1 MHPDD
6 RRPARAQGVRDP
18 ETLTK
23 ADQILR
29 RLYTDRAIAVLRRA
43 VRGGSFDA
51 DTLLSDPDL
60 ASIRGRDDFQEI
72 IKELEKQAAG
82 QK

>member
-6 RRPARAQGVRDP
+6 RRQARAQGVHDP

-29 RLYTDRAIAVLRRA
+29 RLYADRAIAVLRRA
-43 VRGGSFDA
+43 VRGGFLNA
-51 DTLLSDPDL
+51 DILLSDPDL

-72 IKELEKQAAG
+72 VKELEKQAAG